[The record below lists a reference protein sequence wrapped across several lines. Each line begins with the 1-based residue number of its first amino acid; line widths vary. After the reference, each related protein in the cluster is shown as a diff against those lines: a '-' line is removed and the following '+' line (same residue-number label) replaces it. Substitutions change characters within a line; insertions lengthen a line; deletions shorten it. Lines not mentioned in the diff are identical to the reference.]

1 VSEDDDDAPQP
12 GEPTSEMLEA
22 VYAQL
27 RDLAH
32 ARLRSE
38 RQGGTLRSTE
48 LVHEAYLRLAREG
61 PKGWASRAQFF
72 AAAAEAMRRILIDRA
87 RARAREKRGG
97 AEGRPGQR
105 VSVSDL
111 DPADLAIDYDVDRIL
126 ELDRALERLKG
137 VDERGATVVRLR
149 FYAGLTLEETAEVL
163 GVTSR
168 TVKRDWTFARAWL
181 LGALGE
187 SAAGA

>member
-1 VSEDDDDAPQP
+1 
-12 GEPTSEMLEA
+12 
-22 VYAQL
+22 
-27 RDLAH
+27 
-32 ARLRSE
+32 
-38 RQGGTLRSTE
+38 
-48 LVHEAYLRLAREG
+48 
-61 PKGWASRAQFF
+61 
-72 AAAAEAMRRILIDRA
+72 
-87 RARAREKRGG
+87 
-97 AEGRPGQR
+97 
-105 VSVSDL
+105 VSDL